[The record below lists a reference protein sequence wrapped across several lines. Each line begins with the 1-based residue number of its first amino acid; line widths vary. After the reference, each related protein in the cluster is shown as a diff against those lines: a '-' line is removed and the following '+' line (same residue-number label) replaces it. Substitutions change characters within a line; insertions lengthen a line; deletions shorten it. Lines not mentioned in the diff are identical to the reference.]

1 MIDFK
6 VLWKPTPFKWLDM
19 LRLFHIIFFK
29 SSLLFRA
36 SKSSFFVVTMGGF
49 FYEVLIIITI
59 SWICLLWTLNV
70 ETVFLM
76 AQIFMN
82 FMWDPNSYIRIYI
95 YIGLNAWRCKH
106 CTLFKLL
113 TQNLLTK
120 HGTIR
125 VFYVV
130 VVHNSRNRY
139 CLFTNFSTILNLFK
153 ILKIKTYLK

>member
-49 FYEVLIIITI
+49 FYEVLIIITM
-59 SWICLLWTLNV
+59 LFDFLDLFVVNV
-70 ETVFLM
+70 ERRDSFFNGTNL
-76 AQIFMN
+76 
-82 FMWDPNSYIRIYI
+82 YEYLYI